1 LTKFAKVVVYRLFT
15 MFFVIVSA
23 SISAGNN
30 TETLEATSSNSTPS
44 SNIDIDGNEEFD
56 ALTDGL
62 LILRSMFGLSG
73 DNLILG
79 AVADDAAYKS
89 SQDLESRI
97 SSLGMRLDV
106 DDNDKIDALTDGLVI
121 LRHLFGL
128 TGDPLTAGVVADDA
142 NRFSAA
148 DIESYIR
155 ELYILDFGPPIFNSS
170 ANFSVFENQKN
181 VGIVVATS
189 EAGSAISY
197 ALSGPG
203 KELLNLDSDTGALS
217 FKTSPDYETKSTY
230 SGFTIIATDG
240 FKYAYQQ
247 VTIDILDVDDV
258 APVFSSSDSF
268 NVNGMQAAIGNIT
281 AKDVDTDD
289 LSITYSLSESELQ
302 LTQTGA
308 LSFATI
314 PGNEESLTYTA
325 TVTASDGVNSSS
337 QSITVTVSD
346 NDAPIFTSAPSFSIE
361 ENQISI
367 GSVTA
372 TDLDTDNDLITF
384 SVSGSEIEITSV
396 GELSFLSDPDY
407 ETKPSYTATVTATD
421 GRNLATQI
429 ITVDLVNVND
439 NLPVF
444 TSNPSFSL
452 PEDQSPGIKSI
463 GTVVVSDA
471 DGSINDDR
479 VTYSITT
486 PFTRGVPLS
495 IDSLSGALVF
505 DRGVS
510 YEDGGAQP
518 GEQNYLGQYNINVEA
533 ISNGDVVSQDILVQL
548 TNVNEAPSFDG
559 FYNQTDG
566 DSVEIQSPNYTVP
579 ESRDSYGERGVF
591 VGGFNVYDPDVTEP
605 GVDQGLTYSIT
616 GTDMFLDYSTLT
628 GSRAPA
634 IAFTSER
641 DYEAKSIYIGTLTVS
656 DENYSIVETITVT
669 ILDVNDVSPVFT
681 SGSTYSVKE
690 NQISIGTVSANDS
703 EGDVVTF
710 ELSGT
715 DAASMS
721 LDSSTGFLSFIS
733 APDYETKSSYAAT
746 VTASDG
752 TNTAAQDITVSITDA
767 NDSTPVFT
775 SESMYSAAENQ
786 TSIGIVSANDSDGDV
801 VTFELSGTDAASM
814 NLDSSAGFLSFI
826 SAPDYETKS
835 SYAATVTA
843 SDGTNS
849 KTQAITVSITDANES
864 APVFTSSATYSAAE
878 NQISIGTVSA
888 NDPEGGVVTF
898 ELSGTDAASMSLG
911 SSTGLLTFVL
921 APDHETKNAYHATIV
936 ASDGVNSTIQNIIV
950 SVTDVDDVAALFT
963 SDSIFSAAENQISIG
978 TVTANDTDTNNDLLT
993 FTVSGSELLITPDG
1007 VLSFVSAPNYEEK
1020 ISYSAT
1026 VTVSDGIQLNSK
1038 NIVVEVIDVDDSAPV
1053 FTSLANFSVRED
1065 KAIIGTLSATDA
1077 DTANGLI
1084 KFSISG
1090 SELMVTEEG
1099 LLSFATVPDY
1109 EVKSSYSATV
1119 TATDGTNSSTQSI
1132 WVSLT
1137 RLNLS
1142 APVFTSSSSFSSV
1155 ENQLS
1160 IGTVAASDGDGDTLS
1175 FSLSGV
1181 DASLMSLNQ
1190 STGVLSFISAPDYE
1204 AKQSYSVTVSVS
1216 DGTDIVTQSV
1226 TVSIT
1231 NLNDNDPIITSMAS
1245 FSIDENQLL
1254 VGSVIASDAD
1264 GDALTYSLEGA
1275 DAEVLSF
1282 VASNTL
1288 TFNSAPNYE
1297 SKLLYSAEIKV
1308 SDGVNFA
1315 TQSVVVNVLN
1325 INDNYPVFLSLDSFS
1340 VPENQASVGTVFA
1353 KDADGD
1359 TLKYSLTDGDVN
1371 SFEINAVSGLITFT
1385 DSPNYESK
1393 NTYEVTVR
1401 ATEESVEENHAEQK
1415 VIINVTDIN
1424 EFSPVITSS
1433 VFTAAENQTAVGT
1446 VLATDEDVSD
1456 TLTYSLTGADASSF
1470 NMGRSSGTITF
1481 KTAPDYEV
1489 KPSYSIEINVSDGT
1503 NKVSQVVAV
1512 NVANVNESS
1521 PSLNNMPSL
1530 VSVDENQTDV
1540 ITATATDDDIS
1551 ETLTFSL
1558 VGPDASSFTID
1569 SSSGRITFLAAPDYE
1584 TKVVYAIT
1592 VGVTDGTNS
1601 SNHALTI
1608 NINNLNDN
1616 EPIITSE
1623 SYFNIDENQTSV
1635 GSIIARDPDGDEL
1648 TYTITGTDAGAFNI
1662 GGSSGFLSF
1671 KNAPDYESANN
1682 YQFTVRVAEQ
1692 NNADRQATQNIT
1704 VNVNNVNEF
1713 SPVITSLA
1721 EYTVFENEE
1730 SIGTVIVSDGDGD
1743 TLNYGL
1749 TGGDAS
1755 FMEIGPSTGVLSFVD
1770 RPDYESK
1777 STYVTSVDVSDGV
1790 NTVSQTLTVNIL
1802 NTNDTCPQ
1810 LVNYPNPASCYSE
1823 IAIAVPEYTTDIMS
1837 FTVTDIDSAIS
1848 SFTYG
1853 DLSSSI
1859 ILSTSGDYN
1868 EFGVLSF
1875 KNAPDFEDPQ
1885 DNDSDSN
1892 NNVYDIRLFI
1902 SDGQISQRRILVSI
1916 TDVDEGSGPYFVSP
1930 YFYNVAENQA
1940 AVGEVMAN
1948 DPDGDNITFSLWDGR
1963 DASSFVIDSSSGII
1977 AFKTAPN
1984 YEEKSSYSVIVQA
1997 TDGINTQDHV
2007 VTVNVMN
2014 VNEFTPSI
2022 NDLPTSVSVDE
2033 NQAAVI
2039 TVVASDADTSEV
2051 LEFYLTGAD
2060 ASLLNINSNSGVIT
2074 FNSPPD
2080 HETKAA
2086 YSVIVNVSD
2095 GTNTV
2100 TQAITVN
2107 VVDVNENPTI
2117 TSASI
2122 FSASENQVAVGTVS
2136 ANDVDGD
2143 SISFSLSGTDASS
2156 FDINSDSGVISFV
2169 TAPDYETKS
2178 LYSIMIIA
2186 SDGTNSD
2193 AQAVTIVVSDVN
2205 ESPII
2210 TSAALFEALENQT
2223 VVGSV
2228 TADDVDG
2235 DNVIFSLGGSD
2246 GSLFTINSNSGAINF
2261 VSTPDYETKTS
2272 YSISINASDGSYTA
2286 TQVIMINVINVNDVS
2301 PVITSESVF
2310 SVEEN
2315 QEFFAFPSA
2324 TDPEGDS
2331 LTYSLEGADAA
2342 LAFIDDSSANINVY
2356 KLRLDSWGSGMSWG
2370 KLDYEKKSQY
2380 LLDLIVSDGINVAT
2394 QAITINVI
2402 DVNEGSP
2409 LFDVRSDDFDSY
2421 SPFIIAENENIAIT
2435 TKTMIVRDRDGD
2447 PLTVSVVGDDADLF
2461 NFSTL
2466 DLGTGEVEIALTQ
2479 KNIFNYESPQDQDSD
2494 NIYDISV
2501 NAKDDNGG
2509 DVVLQVYYTVE
2520 DTSRK
2525 LIGVNGD
2532 GGSGSKSIAM
2542 RNSPDSY
2549 DVVIGGRDVNTTDGV
2564 INYYSYQYDPTYPS
2578 NIAWGKEFPPPH
2590 PPYWVRDQELGG
2602 TFGYSVAISA
2612 NGGAVAAGSPPSYV
2626 YYSGPVS
2633 EGNLSASHEL
2643 TDVGYNVKLSDDGW
2657 RLAIQGRVITVL
2669 DVRAYPSEVIAQYEG
2684 STFQVNN
2691 IKSSGMGFSN
2701 DGERVAFMS
2710 ENGENDPIRIYQGDT
2725 QIGQDIIHELNTSF
2739 TDGGEAIALNE
2750 DGSIIA
2756 IASPVRV
2763 YKYNQGTDQWEQLGG
2778 TLEGSG
2784 LGNTLP
2790 EDRPSNGGAID
2801 LSDDGYTVAI
2811 GSPSENDGDGVVRV
2825 YDWDGSTWDKRDGCD
2840 ILPPIEEQGLT
2851 GTARFGNNIS
2861 LSGDGKVI
2869 AIASDAMRSQGSDT
2883 LPGSFFVYDIE
2894 YNDCQ

>member
-1 LTKFAKVVVYRLFT
+1 
-15 MFFVIVSA
+15 MFLVLVSA
-23 SISAGNN
+23 SISAGND

-44 SNIDIDGNEEFD
+44 SNIDIDGNEEID

-170 ANFSVFENQKN
+170 ANFSTFENQKN
-181 VGIVVATS
+181 VGIVAATS
-189 EAGSAISY
+189 DAGSAISY

-203 KELLNLDSDTGALS
+203 KELLNLDSDTGVLA

-247 VTIDILDVDDV
+247 ITIDIIDVNDV
-258 APVFSSSDSF
+258 APVFTSTDIF
-268 NVNGMQAAIGNIT
+268 NSNGLQFSIGNIT
-281 AKDVDTDD
+281 ATDADTDD
-289 LSITYSLSESELQ
+289 LLITYTLSESELEV
-302 LTQTGA
+302 TQAGV
-308 LSFATI
+308 LSFSTI
-314 PGNEESLTYTA
+314 PGNKNTATYAA
-325 TVTASDGVNSSS
+325 TVTASDGINSSS

-346 NDAPIFTSAPSFSIE
+346 NDAPVFTSAPSFSIE

-486 PFTRGVPLS
+486 PYTRGATMS

-505 DRGVS
+505 DNEVS

-518 GEQNYLGQYNINVEA
+518 GEQGYLGQYNINVEA
-533 ISNGDVVSQDILVQL
+533 ISNGDIVSQDILVQL
-548 TNVNEAPSFDG
+548 TNVNEAPVFDA
-559 FYNQTDG
+559 FFNLTDG
-566 DSVEIQSPNYTVP
+566 DSAEIQSPNYTVP
-579 ESRDSYGERGVF
+579 ESRDGEIGVF
-591 VGGFNVYDPDVTEP
+591 VGGFNVWDPDVTEA

-641 DYEAKSIYIGTLTVS
+641 DYETQSSYLGTLTVS
-656 DENYSIVETITVT
+656 DGEYSVVRTITVT
-669 ILDVNDVSPVFT
+669 IIDVDDEAPVF
-681 SGSTYSVKE
+681 SCNV
-690 NQISIGTVSANDS
+690 I
-703 EGDVVTF
+703 
-710 ELSGT
+710 
-715 DAASMS
+715 
-721 LDSSTGFLSFIS
+721 
-733 APDYETKSSYAAT
+733 
-746 VTASDG
+746 
-752 TNTAAQDITVSITDA
+752 NTCNT
-767 NDSTPVFT
+767 
-775 SESMYSAAENQ
+775 SAAENQ
-786 TSIGIVSANDSDGDV
+786 TA
-801 VTFELSGTDAASM
+801 
-814 NLDSSAGFLSFI
+814 
-826 SAPDYETKS
+826 
-835 SYAATVTA
+835 
-843 SDGTNS
+843 
-849 KTQAITVSITDANES
+849 
-864 APVFTSSATYSAAE
+864 
-878 NQISIGTVSA
+878 IGTMTA
-888 NDPEGGVVTF
+888 
-898 ELSGTDAASMSLG
+898 
-911 SSTGLLTFVL
+911 
-921 APDHETKNAYHATIV
+921 
-936 ASDGVNSTIQNIIV
+936 
-950 SVTDVDDVAALFT
+950 TDVD
-963 SDSIFSAAENQISIG
+963 
-978 TVTANDTDTNNDLLT
+978 TDNSLIT
-993 FTVSGSELLITPDG
+993 FTVSGSELLMTSGG
-1007 VLSFVSAPNYEEK
+1007 VLSFASAPDYETK
-1020 ISYSAT
+1020 SAYTAT
-1026 VTVSDGIQLNSK
+1026 VTATDGCKSTTQNITVSVTDA
-1038 NIVVEVIDVDDSAPV
+1038 DDSAPV
-1053 FTSLANFSVRED
+1053 FSSSSSFSAAENQI
-1065 KAIIGTLSATDA
+1065 AIGTVTATDV
-1077 DTANGLI
+1077 DTDNGLI
-1084 KFSISG
+1084 TFTVSG
-1090 SELMVTEEG
+1090 SELLMTSGGVLSFASAPDYETKSAYTATVTATDGFKSTTQNITVSVTDANDSAPVFISSSSFSAREDQIIIGRVTATDEDTDNGLITFTVSGSELVITPEG
-1099 LLSFATVPDY
+1099 LLSFASVPDY
-1109 EVKSSYSATV
+1109 EVKSSYTATM

-1132 WVSLT
+1132 TVSVD
-1137 RLNLS
+1137 RVNLS
-1142 APVFTSSSSFSSV
+1142 SPVFTSSSSFSAA
-1155 ENQLS
+1155 ENQTS
-1160 IGTVAASDGDGDTLS
+1160 IGTIVASDGDDDTLS
-1175 FSLSGV
+1175 YSLSGA
-1181 DASLMSLNQ
+1181 DASSMSINT
-1190 STGVLSFISAPDYE
+1190 STGVLSFLTAPDFE
-1204 AKQSYSVTVSVS
+1204 IKTSYSITVNVS
-1216 DGTDIVTQSV
+1216 DGTDVVAQAV
-1226 TVSIT
+1226 TVNIT
-1231 NLNDNDPIITSMAS
+1231 NVNDNDPVISSTSS

-1254 VGSVIASDAD
+1254 VGSVFASDVD
-1264 GDALTYSLEGA
+1264 GDTLTYNLAGTDAASLT
-1275 DAEVLSF
+1275 F

-1288 TFNSAPNYE
+1288 VFSNPPNYE
-1297 SKLLYSAEIKV
+1297 NKFLYSVNVEV
-1308 SDGVNFA
+1308 SDGVNSV
-1315 TQSVVVNVLN
+1315 TQSVTVNIMNV
-1325 INDNYPVFLSLDSFS
+1325 NDNDPVFLSLNSFS
-1340 VPENQASVGTVFA
+1340 IPENQASVGTVFA

-1359 TLKYSLTDGDVN
+1359 TLNYSLSDGDAN

-1401 ATEESVEENHAEQK
+1401 ATEESAEENHVEQK
-1415 VIINVTDIN
+1415 VLINVTDTN
-1424 EFSPVITSS
+1424 EFSPIITTS
-1433 VFTAAENQTAVGT
+1433 VFTVAENQTAVGT

-1470 NMGRSSGTITF
+1470 NMDGSSGTITF

-1489 KPSYSIEINVSDGT
+1489 KPSYSIEINVSDGINT
-1503 NKVSQVVAV
+1503 VTQAVTV
-1512 NVANVNESS
+1512 NVTNVNESS

-1601 SNHALTI
+1601 SSHALTI
-1608 NINNLNDN
+1608 SINNLNDN

-1635 GSIIARDPDGDEL
+1635 GSIIARDPDGDEVL
-1648 TYTITGTDAGAFNI
+1648 YTITGTDAGAFNI

-1671 KNAPDYESANN
+1671 KNAPDYESENT

-1692 NNADRQATQNIT
+1692 NNADAQVTQNIT

-1713 SPVITSLA
+1713 SPVITSSSA
-1721 EYTVFENEE
+1721 FTVLENEE
-1730 SIGTVIVSDGDGD
+1730 SIGSIIASDGDGD
-1743 TLNYGL
+1743 TLNYRL
-1749 TGGDAS
+1749 AGGDAS
-1755 FMEIGPSTGVLSFVD
+1755 SMDIGPSTGVLSFVD

-1790 NTVSQTLTVNIL
+1790 NTVSQTLTINIL

-1810 LVNYPNPASCYSE
+1810 LVNDPNMASCYRE

-1853 DLSSSI
+1853 DLSPSI
-1859 ILSTSGDYN
+1859 LLSTSGDYN

-1902 SDGQISQRRILVSI
+1902 SDGQKITQRRILVSI

-1930 YFYNVAENQA
+1930 YFYNVAENQT

-2095 GTNTV
+2095 GTNTD

-2122 FSASENQVAVGTVS
+2122 FSAPENQVAVGTVS

-2156 FDINSDSGVISFV
+2156 FDINSDSGVISFL
-2169 TAPDYETKS
+2169 TAPDHETKS

-2193 AQAVTIVVSDVN
+2193 SQAVTIVVSDVN

-2210 TSAALFEALENQT
+2210 TSAALFEAFENQT

-2272 YSISINASDGSYTA
+2272 YSISINATDGSYTA

-2315 QEFFAFPSA
+2315 QEFFAFSSA

-2331 LTYSLEGADAA
+2331 LTYSLGGADAA

-2356 KLRLDSWGSGMSWG
+2356 KLRLDSWGSGMSG
-2370 KLDYEKKSQY
+2370 GRVDYEKKSQY

-2402 DVNEGSP
+2402 DINEGSP
-2409 LFDVRSDDFDSY
+2409 LFDIRSDDFTSWW
-2421 SPFIIAENENIAIT
+2421 PARIIAENENMAIT
-2435 TKTMIVRDRDGD
+2435 TKRMIVRDRDGD
-2447 PLTVSVVGDDADLF
+2447 PLTVSIVGDDADLF
-2461 NFSTL
+2461 NFTTL
-2466 DLGTGEVEIALTQ
+2466 ELGVNEVEISLTL
-2479 KNIFNYESPQDQDSD
+2479 KNIFDYENPQDQDLD

-2509 DVVLQVYYTVE
+2509 DVILQVYYTVE
-2520 DTSRK
+2520 NESRK
-2525 LIGVNGD
+2525 LIGVNGT
-2532 GGSGSKSIAM
+2532 GGSGSSSIAM
-2542 RNSPDSY
+2542 RNSPGNY
-2549 DVVIGGRDVNTTDGV
+2549 DVVVGGRDVNTTDRV
-2564 INYYSYQYDPTYPS
+2564 INYYSYQYDPAYPS
-2578 NIAWGKEFPPPH
+2578 NIYWGKEFPPPH
-2590 PPYWVRDQELGG
+2590 PPYWIRDENWGG
-2602 TFGYSVAISA
+2602 DFGYSVAISA
-2612 NGGAVAAGSPPSYV
+2612 NGAVAAGSPRSYV
-2626 YYSGPVS
+2626 YYSGPLA
-2633 EGNLSASHEL
+2633 EGDASSRSGI
-2643 TDVGYNVKLSDDGW
+2643 TGVGDNVKLSDDGW
-2657 RLAIQGRVITVL
+2657 RLAILGKGIAVLNMRV
-2669 DVRAYPSEVIAQYEG
+2669 YPFEVIAQYYG
-2684 STFQVNN
+2684 DNGDL
-2691 IKSSGMGFSN
+2691 SSGGMGLSN

-2725 QIGQDIIHELNTSF
+2725 QIGQGIIHEFNTSF
-2739 TDGGEAIALNE
+2739 TDGGKAIELNE
-2750 DGSIIA
+2750 DGSIVA
-2756 IASPVRV
+2756 IASPVKV
-2763 YKYNQGTDQWEQLGG
+2763 YKYNEGSDQWEQLGG
-2778 TLEGSG
+2778 MLEGSG
-2784 LGNTLP
+2784 LGVSTEGDILK
-2790 EDRPSNGGAID
+2790 NGGAID

-2811 GSPSENDGDGVVRV
+2811 GSPLENDGDGAVRI
-2825 YDWDGSTWDKRDGCD
+2825 YDWNGSTWDKRGDD
-2840 ILPPIEEQGLT
+2840 ILPPIVEQNLDGTPFFGKNLT
-2851 GTARFGNNIS
+2851 

-2869 AIASDAMRSQGSDT
+2869 AITSDAMRSQGSDT

-2894 YNDCQ
+2894 SNESQ